1 MKVDSLKIST
11 NLKNFRYINQPL
23 PPPKRK
29 TKKLKTRFK
38 LLKSQIKP
46 MTFLFTL

>member
-29 TKKLKTRFK
+29 TKKYTHTKNSKWTKVLNIDLK
-38 LLKSQIKP
+38 P
-46 MTFLFTL
+46 